1 VRGRRCDASGV
12 SSHLGLGMRFVDDF
26 APVHSDGVTE
36 KGLGADE
43 LILAIVGR
51 VVVVYSCGRVDEMV
65 VRSEMEVK
73 RVVESREDEAESVI
87 MA

>member
-1 VRGRRCDASGV
+1 MRGRRCDTGGV
-12 SSHLGLGMRFVDDF
+12 SSHLGPGMRFVDDF
-26 APVHSDGVTE
+26 APVHPDGVTE

-43 LILAIVGR
+43 LVLAIVGR

-65 VRSEMEVK
+65 VRSEMEVE
-73 RVVESREDEAESVI
+73 RFIESREDEAESVI